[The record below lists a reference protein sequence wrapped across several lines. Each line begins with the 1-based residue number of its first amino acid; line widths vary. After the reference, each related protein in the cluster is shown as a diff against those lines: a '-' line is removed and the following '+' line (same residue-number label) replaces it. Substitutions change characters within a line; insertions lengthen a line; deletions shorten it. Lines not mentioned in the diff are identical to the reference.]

1 MPIGIYRLTGAPPG
15 SEMQSG
21 MFVSVC
27 ALLRAGEF
35 VRRRGYLNRGGVPA
49 NAEPLLKAI
58 AAVAGVRIAL
68 W

>member
-1 MPIGIYRLTGAPPG
+1 
-15 SEMQSG
+15 MQSG